1 MEIDYKDIGRRIREK
16 RKAKKWNQEKLGE
29 ASGVE
34 PSNISH
40 IERGATKLS
49 FPTLVKIANA
59 LETTLDELVCGSLL
73 KSGPIYSR
81 EISALLSDCTDD
93 ELRAVAEMIRTTKSI
108 LRRRSDS

>member
-1 MEIDYKDIGRRIREK
+1 MEINYKDIGRRIRE
-16 RKAKKWNQEKLGE
+16 RRNRRGWTQETLAE

-49 FPTLVKIANA
+49 LPTLVKIANA
-59 LETTLDELVCGSLL
+59 LEATTDELMCGSLV
-73 KSGPIYSR
+73 KSGPIYCA

-93 ELRAVAEMIRTTKSI
+93 ELRAVAQIVRTTKNI
-108 LRRRSDS
+108 LRSRREA